1 MFACKVDLRSFTEH
15 KKRISF
21 RISSV
26 LSKAEPEPD
35 LLTGSATLFARL
47 SLPLWTTIF
56 LNATNFLLKHLLIYL
71 TLSFSFTEG
80 QKMGDSHRQV
90 VIPFLITTRDRGMDR
105 PRQVVIPFLITTR
118 DKTNKRQ
125 KHRVI
130 TPRGPK
136 HICLFLAHNFL
147 SWWGKCA
154 WKIQKT
160 GVVHF
165 YIRVDR
171 IFKGRGSSVHCT
183 QCSFKNVN
191 ASVTLI
197 CFTIVSTQKLIF
209 TNPVFPASLTRIC
222 PTMFKRV
229 KRRRICFSS
238 SRSYYSYGQKLRLLS
253 A

>member
-1 MFACKVDLRSFTEH
+1 
-15 KKRISF
+15 
-21 RISSV
+21 
-26 LSKAEPEPD
+26 
-35 LLTGSATLFARL
+35 
-47 SLPLWTTIF
+47 
-56 LNATNFLLKHLLIYL
+56 
-71 TLSFSFTEG
+71 
-80 QKMGDSHRQV
+80 MGDSHRQE
-90 VIPFLITTRDRGMDR
+90 VIRFLITTRDRGMDR

-136 HICLFLAHNFL
+136 HICLFLAQNFL

-238 SRSYYSYGQKLRLLS
+238 SGSYYSYGQKLRLLS
-253 A
+253 AWIFLLFFPLNPCEEIVLYVHAVLRSRWSRNYLGPGAWAEIEFLINMFCSQFGGFYDEDELIYTSISIVLLF